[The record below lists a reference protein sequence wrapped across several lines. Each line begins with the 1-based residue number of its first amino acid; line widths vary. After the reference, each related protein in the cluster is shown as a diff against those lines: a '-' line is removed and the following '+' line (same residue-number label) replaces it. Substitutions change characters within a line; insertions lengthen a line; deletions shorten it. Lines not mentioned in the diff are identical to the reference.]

1 MSAQDF
7 TGVNDY
13 DLANIL
19 YINRIP
25 AVPDDQRTALNAVI
39 QNVITWEAFETAKV
53 ETTVQGKVQGNMLPN
68 DASAY
73 SKMKRTTYRAQV
85 LDHLRRS
92 YAWCVFLFAQTLTGS
107 MKGCSLR
114 RLVAV
119 SKLSRQPIAS
129 SCITCTTVTKI
140 MRLVRLF

>member
-7 TGVNDY
+7 TGANDY

-25 AVPDDQRTALNAVI
+25 AVQDGQRAALDAAI

-68 DASAY
+68 DVSAY
-73 SKMKRTTYRAQV
+73 SKMKRTTYSTNV
-85 LDHLRRS
+85 LHYLRRS
-92 YAWCVFLFAQTLTGS
+92 YAWCMLLFN
-107 MKGCSLR
+107 
-114 RLVAV
+114 
-119 SKLSRQPIAS
+119 PDH
-129 SCITCTTVTKI
+129 
-140 MRLVRLF
+140 